1 MSKYQGN
8 IIEDDT
14 IELTFNTFDS
24 SGASV
29 TVTDL
34 IASDVQVYKDGVIQ
48 TTPGAGVTL
57 SLNIGTNNGAHL
69 ISIDTSNTTD
79 AGFYAV
85 GSNYEVRLNGITV
98 DTQTINA
105 FVGSFSIEHR
115 VSEEPSIKSKIKDS
129 NLNDS
134 LKNIIDVTESNRLH
148 HTHSALGD
156 IFYVDPVN
164 GDTFAN
170 GNRGGISDPLLT
182 LQDAHDNLVTD
193 SNHDLIILVSG
204 ATGGHTTHTVAATT
218 TFSKRYMFV
227 RGPGRD
233 FIITRTGSG
242 DTINITGEGIELSGF
257 QLETAGTGTG
267 DGIEA
272 TADFAYLHDLWINDT
287 RGNGILIN
295 QAENCII
302 EDNRFQD
309 TGAGGAGDG
318 VQISGT
324 GTSSSNN
331 MIRRNIMEDVQGD
344 GIRVVGGTILDTII
358 QGNTIHG
365 CSGWGINISG
375 DSTDAIVT
383 DNRLGNNTSGDIQD
397 LGITTIKLNNEQWG
411 TDELTADA
419 VWDELLTGSLHNIA
433 TSAGRRLRQLST
445 PVLTEGLTPGS
456 NAATFINLEVATAS
470 ALDGAYDPG
479 VVFITTGTGMGQS
492 RQIFEYDGTLKRAFI
507 NRDWKSIPALND
519 EYVIVANSGDTHI
532 NEGVATGGGPSTIT
546 LNSLADNVNDDIYKG
561 QVVFIVAGTGQD
573 QANRVASYVASTRVA
588 TMDTPWVV
596 EPVAGSIYA
605 MLPIQ
610 GELMRGTDD
619 GATEAKQDAGD
630 TVRDR
635 IAAIQEADKQL
646 DDSTTPWTLKYKT
659 KGTSTVILKKDLTD
673 IDDVDVTTTEQ
684 IIATET
690 DATP

>member
-8 IIEDDT
+8 IIEDAT
-14 IELTFNTFDS
+14 LEITFNTVDS
-24 SGASV
+24 SGGSV

-34 IASDVQVYKDGVIQ
+34 AVGDIKIHKDGGLTQ
-48 TTPGAGVTL
+48 RTSTAGITL
-57 SLNIGTNNGAHL
+57 SINYDGITGNHM
-69 ISIDTSNTTD
+69 IVIDTSDNTD

-85 GSNYEVRLNGITV
+85 GSNYEVRLEGITV

-105 FVGSFSIEHR
+105 FIGSFSIENR
-115 VSEEPSIKSKIKDS
+115 VSEEPSIKSKIKDA
-129 NLNDS
+129 NLKDS
-134 LKNIIDVTESNRLH
+134 LHNIIDVIESNRPH
-148 HTHSALGD
+148 HTHSALGE

-170 GNRGGISDPLLT
+170 GNRGGLSDPLLT

-204 ATGGHTTHTVAATT
+204 DTGGPTTHTVAATT

-233 FIITRTGSG
+233 FIITRTGNG

-272 TADFAYLHDLWINDT
+272 TADFAYIHGIWINDT

-295 QAENCII
+295 QAENCVI
-302 EDNRFQD
+302 ENNRFQD
-309 TGAGGAGDG
+309 TGVGGAGDG

-331 MIRRNIMEDVQGD
+331 VIRNNIMEDVQGD

-365 CSGWGINISG
+365 CTGWGISISS
-375 DSTDAIVT
+375 DSTDAIIT
-383 DNRLGNNTSGDIQD
+383 DNRLGNNTSGDIED
-397 LGITTIKLNNEQWG
+397 LGTTTVKLNNEQWG
-411 TDELTADA
+411 TDDLTADA
-419 VWDELLTGSLHNIA
+419 VWDVELTGSSHNIPN
-433 TSAGRRLRQLST
+433 SAGRRLRQLST
-445 PVLTEGLTPGS
+445 PVLTEGPSAGS
-456 NAATFINLEVATAS
+456 NAATYINLEVATAS

-492 RQIFEYDGTLKRAFI
+492 RQIFEYDGNLKRAYI

-519 EYVIVANSGDTHI
+519 DYVIVANSGDTHV
-532 NEGVATGGGPSTIT
+532 NEGVATGGGVSSVT
-546 LNSLADNVNDDIYKG
+546 LNTLASSVNDTYKG

-573 QANRVASYVASTRVA
+573 QAALITGYNGTTKVA
-588 TMDTPWVV
+588 TVQTAWVTQ
-596 EPVAGSIYA
+596 PVDGSVYA
-605 MLPIQ
+605 ILPILGQ
-610 GELMRGTDD
+610 S
-619 GATEAKQDAGD
+619 D
-630 TVRDR
+630 TVVNR
-635 IAAIQEADKQL
+635 IAAIQEADKVFV
-646 DDSTTPWTLKYKT
+646 PAAGTLTYNI
-659 KGTSTVILKKDLTD
+659 KGTSTGLLKKNLKDPAGAA
-673 IDDVDVTTTEQ
+673 VDSTED
-684 IIATET
+684 IIASEVNT
-690 DATP
+690 TP